1 MDGSPYT
8 VTAPQSRCRLG
19 VARADI
25 TPPADIYQR
34 MWGAARHDR
43 AEGIHR
49 PLTATVLYMA
59 QLEPGGGEPLVLIA
73 LDHCLLY
80 RREAE
85 AVTAQAMAAAHAAQP
100 SLGLEPQSL
109 LLAFSHT
116 HAAGLMAWDRSHLP
130 GGERIRPYLA
140 EMATKIGQAIAAA
153 AQAAQPATLVYGTGR
168 CALAAHRDLWDE
180 RSGQFV
186 CGFNP
191 AGPADDTVLV
201 ARATADDGRLLATVV
216 NYACHPTTLAWD
228 NRLISPDFP
237 GAMRETVEA
246 ATGAPCIFLQG
257 ASGDLGPR
265 EGFVGDVAVADRNGR
280 ILGHAATA
288 ALESLP
294 PPGTRFEYTGPVIS
308 GATIGTWG
316 YQPLDAAAQATA
328 ATWQLRQ
335 WELPFP
341 CREDLPTVEEV
352 QAQREQWL
360 VREDEAR
367 RSGDNAAAADARALI
382 ERADRMLSRLSV
394 LAGRRE
400 FPYLVRLL
408 KLGDAFW
415 LAVPGEPYQHLQV
428 QLRQRFPGVA
438 IVVMG
443 LAGGWGP
450 SYLPPREVYGRGIYQ
465 ESIALLAPGSL
476 ERLIEAAGDAI
487 EAMLAPQHTPAG

>member
-1 MDGSPYT
+1 MDGSLYT
-8 VTAPQSRCRLG
+8 VTVPQSRCRLG

-34 MWGAARHDR
+34 MWGAATHDR

-59 QLEPGGGEPLVLIA
+59 PLEPASGAPLVLIA

-80 RREAE
+80 RREAD
-85 AVTAQAMAAAHAAQP
+85 AVTTQAVAAANAAHP

-130 GGERIRPYLA
+130 GGERIRPYLE

-153 AQAAQPATLVYGTGR
+153 AQAAEPATLAYGTGR

-180 RSGQFV
+180 RSGQYV

-191 AGPADDTVLV
+191 AGRADDAVLV
-201 ARATADDGRLLATVV
+201 ARAMADDGRLLATVV

-246 ATGAPCIFLQG
+246 AFGAACVFLQG

-280 ILGHAATA
+280 ILGYAAA
-288 ALESLP
+288 ASLESLP
-294 PPGTRFEYTGPVIS
+294 PAGTRFEYTGPVIS
-308 GATIGTWG
+308 GATIGTWAHR
-316 YQPLDAAAQATA
+316 PVDAAAQADA
-328 ATWQLRQ
+328 GAWHLRQ
-335 WELPFP
+335 WELTLP
-341 CREDLPTVEEV
+341 CREDLPTVEDV

-360 VREDEAR
+360 AREDEAR
-367 RSGDNAAAADARALI
+367 RSGDTAAASDARALI
-382 ERADRMLSRLSV
+382 ERADRM
-394 LAGRRE
+394 
-400 FPYLVRLL
+400 
-408 KLGDAFW
+408 
-415 LAVPGEPYQHLQV
+415 
-428 QLRQRFPGVA
+428 
-438 IVVMG
+438 
-443 LAGGWGP
+443 
-450 SYLPPREVYGRGIYQ
+450 
-465 ESIALLAPGSL
+465 
-476 ERLIEAAGDAI
+476 
-487 EAMLAPQHTPAG
+487 

>member
-1 MDGSPYT
+1 MDGSVYA

-43 AEGIHR
+43 AAGIHR
-49 PLTATVLYMA
+49 PLTATVLYFA
-59 QLEPGGGEPLVLIA
+59 PFEPSDGDPWVLIA

-80 RREAE
+80 RRESE
-85 AVTAQAMAAAHAAQP
+85 AVTAQAAAAANAAAP
-100 SLGLEPQSL
+100 SLGIQPKWL
-109 LLAFSHT
+109 LLVFSHT

-130 GGERIRPYLA
+130 GGERIRPYLE
-140 EMATKIGQAIAAA
+140 EMATKIGQAIASA
-153 AQAAQPATLVYGTGR
+153 AQAAEPATIVYGTGR

-180 RSGQFV
+180 RSGQYV
-186 CGFNP
+186 CGYHP

-216 NYACHPTTLAWD
+216 NYACHPTTLAWE

-246 ATGAPCIFLQG
+246 ACGAPCVFLQG

-280 ILGHAATA
+280 ILGHAAVA

-294 PPGTRFEYTGPVIS
+294 PPGMRFEYTGPVVS
-308 GATIGTWG
+308 GATIGAWA
-316 YQPLDAAAQATA
+316 YRPLDDAALAATG
-328 ATWQLRQ
+328 TWQLWQ
-335 WELPFP
+335 WELPLP
-341 CREDLPTVEEV
+341 CREDLPTVEDV
-352 QAQREQWL
+352 QTQRQQL
-360 VREDEAR
+360 LTREEEAR
-367 RSGDNAAAADARALI
+367 RAGDQAAAADARALI

-394 LAGRRE
+394 LDGRRE
-400 FPYLVRLL
+400 FAYRIRLL
-408 KLGDAFW
+408 KVGSAFW
-415 LAVPGEPYQHLQV
+415 LAVPGEPYQDLQV
-428 QLRQRFPGVA
+428 QLRRRFPGVA

-443 LAGGWGP
+443 LASGWGP
-450 SYLPPREVYGRGIYQ
+450 SYLPPRDVYGRGIY
-465 ESIALLAPGSL
+465 
-476 ERLIEAAGDAI
+476 
-487 EAMLAPQHTPAG
+487 

>member
-8 VTAPQSRCRLG
+8 VTAPQSRCRFG

-34 MWGAARHDR
+34 MWGAARHDQ

-49 PLTATVLYMA
+49 PLTATALYLA
-59 QLEPGGGEPLVLIA
+59 PLEPSDGDPLVLVA

-85 AVTAQAMAAAHAAQP
+85 AVTAQAVAAAGAAHP
-100 SLGLEPQSL
+100 SLTIKPGSL
-109 LLAFSHT
+109 QLVFSHT

-130 GGERIRPYLA
+130 GGERIRPYLE

-153 AQAAQPATLVYGTGR
+153 AQAAEPATLVYGSGR
-168 CALAAHRDLWDE
+168 CSLAAHRDLWDE

-191 AGPADDTVLV
+191 QGPADDTVLV
-201 ARATADDGRLLATVV
+201 ARATDDDCRLLATLV

-246 ATGAPCIFLQG
+246 ALGAPCVFLQG

-265 EGFVGDVAVADRNGR
+265 EGFVGDLEVADRNGR
-280 ILGHAATA
+280 ILGHAAVA

-294 PPGTRFEYTGPVIS
+294 PAGKRFDYTGPVIS
-308 GATIGTWG
+308 GATIGTWA
-316 YQPLDAAAQATA
+316 YRPLDAASLA
-328 ATWQLRQ
+328 AAGAWQLRQ
-335 WELPFP
+335 CELPLP
-341 CREDLPTVEEV
+341 CREDLPTIEDV
-352 QAQREQWL
+352 QAQREQL
-360 VREDEAR
+360 FAREQAAR
-367 RSGDNAAAADARALI
+367 QAGDQAAAADARALI
-382 ERADRMLSRLSV
+382 ERTDRMITRLSV
-394 LAGRRE
+394 LDGRRE
-400 FPYLVRLL
+400 FAYRFRLL
-408 KLGDAFW
+408 KVGHAFW
-415 LAVPGEPYQHLQV
+415 LAAPGEPYQDLQV
-428 QLRQRFPGVA
+428 QLRRRFPGVA

-443 LAGGWGP
+443 LAGAWGP
-450 SYLPPREVYGRGIYQ
+450 SYLPPRDVYGRGIYQ

-487 EAMLAPQHTPAG
+487 ETMLAQP